1 MPSPLEP
8 MEARVVAAL
17 PRGKAW
23 RYEPKWD
30 GFRCLA
36 FKQGGDIV
44 LQSKSGKPLTR
55 YFPDVVECLR
65 RLRAS
70 TFILDGELLIR
81 SGGAFSFSDLQMRL
95 HPAESRVR
103 KLSAQSPATY
113 MLFDILEDGR
123 GKAFINVPFALRRV
137 ALERFYTRFAEDA
150 PCMRL
155 SPQTSSLAKAQTWMT
170 TMAGQIDGVVAKDS
184 ADVYA
189 PGERLMQKYKFVRT
203 ADCVVGGFRYGDGSR
218 LIGSLLL
225 GLYDG
230 EGRLH
235 HVGFTSGIAK
245 AEKPALTK
253 SLEKLIE
260 LPGFTGA
267 APGGPSRWST
277 ERSAAWKP
285 LRPALVVEVSFD
297 HVTDNRFRHGTRL
310 LRWRPDKAPG
320 QCTMTQLRQA

>member
-17 PRGKAW
+17 PRGKVW

-65 RLRAS
+65 PLRAS

-81 SGGAFSFSDLQMRL
+81 SGETFSFSDLQLRL

-113 MLFDILEDGR
+113 MLFDILKDGE
-123 GKAFINVPFALRRV
+123 GKAFLNVPFALRRA
-137 ALERFYTRFAEDA
+137 ALERFHAQFAEDA
-150 PCMRL
+150 PCIRL
-155 SPQTSSLAKAQTWMT
+155 SPQTSSLTKAQTWMR

-253 SLEKLIE
+253 KSGEADRVARLHRSGPWRTEPLE
-260 LPGFTGA
+260 
-267 APGGPSRWST
+267 
-277 ERSAAWKP
+277 
-285 LRPALVVEVSFD
+285 
-297 HVTDNRFRHGTRL
+297 HGTVRRVEAPQAGIGGGSV
-310 LRWRPDKAPG
+310 LRSCYG
-320 QCTMTQLRQA
+320 QSLPAWNSIVALAAR